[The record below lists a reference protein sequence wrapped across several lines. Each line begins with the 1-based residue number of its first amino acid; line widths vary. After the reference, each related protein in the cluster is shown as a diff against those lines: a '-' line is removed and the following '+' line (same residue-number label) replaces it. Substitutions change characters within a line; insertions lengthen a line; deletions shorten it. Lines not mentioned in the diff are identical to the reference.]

1 MTTTTYGATALAM
14 ATIHSKHLQAG
25 KPAETV
31 KASMR
36 CTRCSGSLQYTVS
49 VTGVVT
55 GRCNSA
61 GCLRWVM

>member
-1 MTTTTYGATALAM
+1 MTTTYGAVANAM
-14 ATIHSKHLQAG
+14 ASIHAKHLQAG

-36 CTRCSGSLQYTVS
+36 CPKCSSLLQYQVS

-55 GRCNSA
+55 GRCNSG